1 MVEQDGLKTMCTICD
16 GRGEFDKDHKYIKHI
31 HQCYNCSG
39 SGVLEQDGLK
49 TMCKIC
55 DGRGEFNKDHKYIKY
70 ISKLLEM
77 GLNKEEPKVE
87 EIIKEKVEFPV
98 KTNKFSGLDKQFDIM
113 VTDVT

>member
-1 MVEQDGLKTMCTICD
+1 MEQDGLKTMCTICD
-16 GRGEFDKDHKYIKHI
+16 GRGEFDKNHKYIKH
-31 HQCYNCSG
+31 
-39 SGVLEQDGLK
+39 
-49 TMCKIC
+49 
-55 DGRGEFNKDHKYIKY
+55 

-87 EIIKEKVEFPV
+87 KIIHEKVEVPV